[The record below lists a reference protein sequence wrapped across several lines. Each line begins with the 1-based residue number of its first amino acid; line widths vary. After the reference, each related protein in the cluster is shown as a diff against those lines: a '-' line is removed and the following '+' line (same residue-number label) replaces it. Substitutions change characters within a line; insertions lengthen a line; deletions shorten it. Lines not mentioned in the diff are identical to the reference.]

1 MSYPRSSLITLKKK
15 ETLAEPE
22 GFRSLPCP
30 VLLALDDLLF
40 RSFSSAKSAKSAD
53 PIFAEIT

>member
-1 MSYPRSSLITLKKK
+1 MSYPQISLITLKKK

-22 GFRSLPCP
+22 GFRSYP

-40 RSFSSAKSAKSAD
+40 RSFSSAKSAD